1 MDRPTVILSAMLV
14 TLLMGAATVS
24 AQAVAQDS
32 ARTFTISPGY
42 RFTEKSGEALY
53 NATCAGCHMPDGKGA
68 QGAGHYPALADN
80 PAVEAVPYIIGNV
93 LHGRKA
99 MPSIRSLLSSTTR
112 EPISAIDLPKVSRL
126 ARLEVCAEF
135 TWNGHRCAASFP
147 HPPPS
152 LHEAYGAMFPGLS
165 RRGQTKVCFLHRG

>member
-1 MDRPTVILSAMLV
+1 MDRPTLILSVMLMAV
-14 TLLMGAATVS
+14 LMRAATVS

-99 MPSIRSLLSSTTR
+99 MPSFGDAMNDDQVAAVVNYTRTHFGNRFAGSVTPSQVRSLR
-112 EPISAIDLPKVSRL
+112 
-126 ARLEVCAEF
+126 
-135 TWNGHRCAASFP
+135 
-147 HPPPS
+147 
-152 LHEAYGAMFPGLS
+152 
-165 RRGQTKVCFLHRG
+165 

>member
-1 MDRPTVILSAMLV
+1 MDRPTLILSVMLMA
-14 TLLMGAATVS
+14 LLMRAATVS

-42 RFTEKSGEALY
+42 RFTEGSGEALY

-80 PAVEAVPYIIGNV
+80 PAVEAAPYVILNV

-99 MPSIRSLLSSTTR
+99 MPSFGDEMNDDQVAAVVNYTRTHFGNRFAGDVTPSQVRSLR
-112 EPISAIDLPKVSRL
+112 
-126 ARLEVCAEF
+126 
-135 TWNGHRCAASFP
+135 
-147 HPPPS
+147 
-152 LHEAYGAMFPGLS
+152 
-165 RRGQTKVCFLHRG
+165 